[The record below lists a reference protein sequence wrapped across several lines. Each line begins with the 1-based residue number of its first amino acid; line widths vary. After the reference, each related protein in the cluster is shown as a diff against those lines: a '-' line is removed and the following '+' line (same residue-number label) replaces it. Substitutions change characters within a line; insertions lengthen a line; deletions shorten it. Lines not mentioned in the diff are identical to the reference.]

1 MIFDRFFDH
10 FSIIKNRHAGMRI
23 QFLMSDMAS
32 GNQNLISGHVTK
44 DIQGMDQKQRIFSI
58 KIGDF
63 SSFFDQ
69 KNRHAGMRIQ
79 FLMSD
84 MASVKKRLAWGSNP
98 RATSSFRHVN
108 FVREASAS
116 SSV

>member
-32 GNQNLISGHVTK
+32 ANQNLISGHVTK

-63 SSFFDQ
+63 SSFFDHQ
-69 KNRHAGMRIQ
+69 KSTRRYANSIFDVRYGERKSKLDFRSRDQRYFKI
-79 FLMSD
+79 
-84 MASVKKRLAWGSNP
+84 GSKTTYFFDQN
-98 RATSSFRHVN
+98 T
-108 FVREASAS
+108 
-116 SSV
+116 